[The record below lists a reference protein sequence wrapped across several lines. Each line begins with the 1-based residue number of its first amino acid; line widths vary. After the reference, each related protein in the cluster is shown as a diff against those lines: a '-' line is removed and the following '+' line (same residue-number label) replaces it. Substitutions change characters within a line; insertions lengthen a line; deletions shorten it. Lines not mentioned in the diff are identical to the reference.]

1 MEELLTTGWEYEETF
16 TISQS
21 STRSSAYRIVDIS
34 LRQLGTDD
42 KSEFFLDI
50 PIFLVKLSL
59 PS

>member
-1 MEELLTTGWEYEETF
+1 MEELLITGWEYEEMF

-21 STRSSAYRIVDIS
+21 FTRSSAYRNVNIS